1 MAKDMTKGSLVKA
14 LILFSIPLIL
24 SGLLQQLYSWA
35 DAFIVGNTEGV
46 GALAAIGATQV
57 ITGVLIMTLTGLTS
71 GVSILSAR
79 YFGMRNLL
87 IQKDILSTFVIFF
100 GGIFIVCSAI
110 GYFLAEP
117 LLLLL
122 KTPSDIF
129 ELSKTYLQI
138 TMIGIPF
145 LTLYNTYAAVLRGIG
160 DSKAPLYSVLVST
173 IINIILDIIFVMVFR
188 WSVKGAAIATVI
200 SQIVMA
206 LYIVSYAS
214 KRYEDLRFNLGIT
227 KINRSVLTSGLA
239 LSLPLAIQ
247 STLGAGGNLILQSFM
262 NSFGTTT
269 VAAITTA
276 YRIDSVIMLP
286 IINLGIGVAT
296 ITSQN
301 FGAGKFIRMR
311 KSLAAGTALMSVVSL
326 SLTAL
331 VLLFSARLI
340 KLFGVSD
347 EGAGIGAQFFKI
359 LGYYYIIFGFATVF
373 RGYLEGMGRVRF
385 TSSCSILSLIL
396 RIVLSYALVG
406 VLGNMAIAQAEAYS
420 WCFLLV
426 MYAAMLLYLS
436 RYNKIKPHISLIAT
450 NPK

>member
-1 MAKDMTKGSLVKA
+1 
-14 LILFSIPLIL
+14 
-24 SGLLQQLYSWA
+24 
-35 DAFIVGNTEGV
+35 
-46 GALAAIGATQV
+46 
-57 ITGVLIMTLTGLTS
+57 
-71 GVSILSAR
+71 
-79 YFGMRNLL
+79 
-87 IQKDILSTFVIFF
+87 
-100 GGIFIVCSAI
+100 
-110 GYFLAEP
+110 
-117 LLLLL
+117 
-122 KTPSDIF
+122 
-129 ELSKTYLQI
+129 
-138 TMIGIPF
+138 MIGIPF

-373 RGYLEGMGRVRF
+373 RGYGLRPFLGLHKDKEMYSNKGMKKAV
-385 TSSCSILSLIL
+385 
-396 RIVLSYALVG
+396 
-406 VLGNMAIAQAEAYS
+406 E
-420 WCFLLV
+420 
-426 MYAAMLLYLS
+426 LYIE
-436 RYNKIKPHISLIAT
+436 YNKSASKVVRELGYTTRKTFKRWYKEYYETRKLHKKHQHCYL
-450 NPK
+450 